1 MRGCLSSIITI
12 LILLGIGSSGI
23 IIFELII
30 LILLDPN
37 ASGLSDIHWYTWAT
51 MIIVPLLL
59 LKLLV
64 KVSRLTADYI
74 CDWLGVD

>member
-12 LILLGIGSSGI
+12 LVLLGIGSSGI

-37 ASGLSDIHWYTWAT
+37 ANGLSEIHWYTWA
-51 MIIVPLLL
+51 MISCKPYWRWG
-59 LKLLV
+59 V
-64 KVSRLTADYI
+64 KWR
-74 CDWLGVD
+74 C

>member
-1 MRGCLSSIITI
+1 MRGCLTTIITT

-37 ASGLSDIHWYTWAT
+37 ASGLSEIHWYTWAT
-51 MIIVPLLL
+51 MIILPLLL

-64 KVSRLTADYI
+64 KVSRITANYI
-74 CDWLGVD
+74 CDWLGLE